1 MLSLGHQ
8 PYAEDAPSLE
18 PTLPFVFHLNGE
30 PVLRAENPGLE
41 GFIHAEERFRRRFG
55 AESSAALLPSYLRYL
70 GDLLA
75 PLPELAPTRIALES
89 LDKDKA
95 PSTERLSRLLSLV
108 HTVTTDLQ
116 DYVRAADPAT
126 WVRGLRAYHIY
137 TSVTPLNA
145 RRMTYLEEAYVDP
158 APYPEVP
165 APTWFTALSSEDLM
179 LLREYGFNAIRL
191 MGTYPRGLL
200 NRKGESDGSPFSVTR
215 YAIDPALGTDEEV
228 RAKVLLAESLGI
240 RTLFEFVP
248 NHTAVDADL
257 VREDPTLYVHTFSR
271 PTDEHGYFRIDH
283 PERGEMWIRHGAYH
297 DQGGRHYFTDTLQLD
312 LSNPETCK
320 RITAWAVSL
329 FDRYGIHG
337 LRLDMAHHILD
348 RNFHRCWGDELS
360 NPESSREFLEEFVRA
375 IKERHP
381 SAALLG
387 EVLGGTPVEFEDLA
401 GVGLDL
407 IYNLDHLP
415 VRGGA
420 LHTGWFQALLSR
432 DPAVIARAFQRAHF
446 LNWQQGSAGA
456 VAFVGQHDRPAP
468 WREFGDW
475 VWGALFLTVHQP
487 GPLCLYAGT
496 EAHFEAPCPEDGKMI
511 SFSHPQVIDWRG
523 VFSDFGE
530 YLHHALLDN
539 RRLRE
544 TLGDYLEM
552 HPLYEDTLHTEG
564 RPDGF
569 IAAAHQSW
577 VGFALTPPRR
587 GGSSG
592 RQQFNGTLPEGA
604 PFKGATFQG
613 AQFKGAL
620 VVANLGNDPKELVLS
635 NLEIG
640 LAPTRVSLGSRGPNG
655 QAFIVIP

>member
-1 MLSLGHQ
+1 
-8 PYAEDAPSLE
+8 
-18 PTLPFVFHLNGE
+18 VFHHQGE

-41 GFIHAEERFRRRFG
+41 GFVHAEQRFRRRFG
-55 AESSAALLPSYLRYL
+55 VESSATLLPSYLRYL

-75 PLPELAPTRIALES
+75 PLPELAPTRIALEA
-89 LDKDKA
+89 LREDQA
-95 PSTERLSRLLSLV
+95 PQTERLTRLLRII
-108 HTVTTDLQ
+108 HAVTSDLQ
-116 DYVRAADPAT
+116 DYVREADPAT
-126 WVRGLRAYHIY
+126 WIRGLRAYHIY
-137 TSVTPLNA
+137 TSATPLNA
-145 RRMTYLEEAYVDP
+145 RRMTYLDEAFDDP
-158 APYPEVP
+158 APYPE
-165 APTWFTALSSEDLM
+165 APTPGWFTALSSEDFM

-191 MGTYPRGLL
+191 MGTYPRGHL
-200 NRKGESDGSPFSVTR
+200 NRKGDHDGSPFSVIR
-215 YAIDPALGTDEEV
+215 YAIDPALGSDEDV
-228 RAKVLLAESLGI
+228 QAKVRLAESLGV

-257 VREDPTLYVHTFSR
+257 VQEDPTLYVHTFSR
-271 PTDEHGYFRIDH
+271 PTDERGYFRIDH

-297 DQGGRHYFTDTLQLD
+297 DFGGRHYFTDTLQLD
-312 LSNPETCK
+312 LSNPETRK

-337 LRLDMAHHILD
+337 LRLDMAHHVLN
-348 RNFHRCWGDELS
+348 RNFRRCWGQELA
-360 NPESSREFLEEFVRA
+360 NPESSCEFLDEFVRA
-375 IKERHP
+375 IKDRHP

-387 EVLGGTPVEFEDLA
+387 EVLGGTPVEFEDLS

-432 DPAVIARAFQRAHF
+432 DPTLIAQAFQRAHF

-511 SFSHPQVIDWRG
+511 SFSHPRVIDWRG

-539 RRLRE
+539 RRLRDA
-544 TLGDYLEM
+544 LGDDLEM
-552 HPLYEDTLHTEG
+552 QPLYEDTLHAHG
-564 RPDGF
+564 QPDGF
-569 IAAAHQSW
+569 IAASSQSW

-587 GGSSG
+587 GDSSG
-592 RQQFNGTLPEGA
+592 PPQSHGTKFQGSRLNEA
-604 PFKGATFQG
+604 PFR
-613 AQFKGAL
+613 GAL
-620 VVANLGNDPKELVLS
+620 VVANLSNDPKELVLS
-635 NLEIG
+635 NPELSLG
-640 LAPTRVSLGSRGPNG
+640 PTRVSLGPRGPNG